1 MLLYKIGVVQLNYS
15 NIYYSNLNYYIKGSK
30 MRFYNRDKE
39 LEYLKK
45 IEQDSHTLSKM
56 TIIIGRRRIGKTK
69 LIREAYKKRVYLF
82 VSKKNETLLCEEFVA
97 VIQNELS
104 IKILGEFKKFKDL
117 FEYLMELS
125 KTTAFTLII
134 DEFQEFL
141 QINSSIYADMQNIW
155 DSYKDESKMNLVLS
169 GSIYSLMK
177 KIFEDKKEPLFG
189 RANHKIHLKPF
200 SVTTLE
206 EILQEQYPAY
216 SKQDLLSF
224 YILTGGV
231 AKYVELFVD
240 NQAFTFEKQLDLIF
254 DENSLLIEEG
264 KNLLI
269 EEFGKEYTTY
279 FSILSLIA
287 SSKTSR
293 SEIESILGKNVGGYL
308 DRLENEYTI
317 IKKVK
322 PIFAK
327 EGSRTLKYE
336 IIDNFF
342 HFWFRFIYK
351 NRSAI
356 EIENYDYVKSIVKR
370 DFSTYSGRFLEK
382 YFIEKLK
389 DSGKYSNIGTYWEKG
404 NQNEIDIVAINK
416 DRKRM
421 LVAEVKLNHHKINL
435 SELKEKAQKLLQ
447 KQKGYEVKF
456 LGYSMEDMT
465 MVGYRS

>member
-1 MLLYKIGVVQLNYS
+1 MK
-15 NIYYSNLNYYIKGSK
+15 
-30 MRFYNRDKE
+30 FYNREKE
-39 LEYLKK
+39 LANLKK
-45 IEQDSHTLSKM
+45 IKERSLSSAKM
-56 TIIIGRRRIGKTK
+56 TIIVGRRRIGKTK
-69 LIREAYKKRVYLF
+69 LIKEAYKERVYLF
-82 VSKKNETLLCEEFVA
+82 ISKKNEALLCDEFIDI
-97 VIQNELS
+97 IQNALN
-104 IKILGEFKKFKDL
+104 IKILGEFKHFSKL

-125 KTTAFTLII
+125 KTTAFTLVI

-141 QINSSIYADMQNIW
+141 QVNPTLYADMQNIW
-155 DSYKDESKMNLVLS
+155 DSNKETSKMNLVLS

-189 RANHKIHLKPF
+189 RADNKIHLKSF
-200 SVTTLE
+200 TVITLR
-206 EILQEQYPAY
+206 EIMQEHYPTY
-216 SKQDLLSF
+216 TNEDLLSF
-224 YILTGGV
+224 YIFTGGV

-240 NQAFTFEKQLDLIF
+240 NDAFSFKKQLDLLF
-254 DENSLLIEEG
+254 EENSLFIEEG

-351 NRSAI
+351 YRSAI

-389 DSGKYSNIGTYWEKG
+389 ASENYSNIGTYWEKS
-404 NQNEIDIVAINK
+404 NQNEIDIVAINDDK
-416 DRKRM
+416 KTM
-421 LVAEVKLNHHKINL
+421 LIAEVKLNAKKINL
-435 SELKEKAQKLLQ
+435 ELLRGKASKLVD
-447 KQKGYEVKF
+447 KQKNYSVEYT
-456 LGYSMEDMT
+456 GYSLDDI
-465 MVGYRS
+465 

>member
-1 MLLYKIGVVQLNYS
+1 MK
-15 NIYYSNLNYYIKGSK
+15 
-30 MRFYNRDKE
+30 FYNRENE
-39 LEYLKK
+39 LANLKK
-45 IEQDSHTLSKM
+45 IKERSLSSAKM
-56 TIIIGRRRIGKTK
+56 TIIVGRRRIGKTK
-69 LIREAYKKRVYLF
+69 LIKEAYKERVYLF
-82 VSKKNETLLCEEFVA
+82 VSKKNEALLCDEFIDI
-97 VIQNELS
+97 IQNTLN
-104 IKILGEFKKFKDL
+104 IKILGEFKHFAKL

-125 KTTAFTLII
+125 KTTTFTLVI

-141 QINSSIYADMQNIW
+141 QVNPTLYADMQNIW
-155 DSYKDESKMNLVLS
+155 DSNKDTSQMNLILS

-189 RANHKIHLKPF
+189 RADNKIHLKPF
-200 SVTTLE
+200 TVVTLK
-206 EILQEQYPAY
+206 EILQEHYPSY
-216 SKQDLLSF
+216 TNEDLLSF
-224 YILTGGV
+224 YIFTGGV

-240 NQAFTFEKQLDLIF
+240 NQAFSFEEQLALLF
-254 DENSLLIEEG
+254 DDNSLFIEEG

-308 DRLENEYTI
+308 DRLENEYSI

-356 EIENYDYVKSIVKR
+356 EIENYEYVKSIVKR

-389 DSGKYSNIGTYWEKG
+389 ASADYSNIGTYWEKG
-404 NQNEIDIVAINK
+404 NQNEIDIVAINDDK
-416 DRKRM
+416 TTM
-421 LVAEVKLNHHKINL
+421 LIAEVKLNAKKINL
-435 SELKEKAQKLLQ
+435 ELLREKSSKLVD
-447 KQKGYEVKF
+447 KQKNYSIEYT
-456 LGYSMEDMT
+456 GYSLDDI
-465 MVGYRS
+465 

>member
-1 MLLYKIGVVQLNYS
+1 
-15 NIYYSNLNYYIKGSK
+15 

-39 LEYLKK
+39 LEYLTK
-45 IEQDSHTLSKM
+45 IEQDSRLSSKM
-56 TIIIGRRRIGKTK
+56 TIIVGRRRIGKTK
-69 LIREAYKKRVYLF
+69 LIKEAYKSKVYLF
-82 VSKKNETLLCEEFVA
+82 VSRKNETLLCEEFVT
-97 VIQNELS
+97 VIQNELDL
-104 IKILGEFKKFKDL
+104 KILGEFKKFKDL
-117 FEYLMELS
+117 FEYLMMLS
-125 KTTAFTLII
+125 KTTAFTLVI

-141 QINSSIYADMQNIW
+141 QINNSIYSDMQNIW

-206 EILQEQYPAY
+206 EILQEQYPTY
-216 SKQDLLSF
+216 SNQDLLSF

-254 DENSLLIEEG
+254 DENSLFIEEG

-279 FSILSLIA
+279 FSILSLIS

-389 DSGKYSNIGTYWEKG
+389 ESGEYSNIGTYWEKG
-404 NQNEIDIVAINK
+404 NQNEIDIVAIN
-416 DRKRM
+416 DDEKRM
-421 LVAEVKLNHHKINL
+421 RIVEVKLNPSKINIA
-435 SELKEKAQKLLQ
+435 ELQVKAQKLLQ
-447 KQKGYEVKF
+447 KQKGYEVEF
-456 LGYSMEDMT
+456 LGYSIEDMIN
-465 MVGYRS
+465 V

>member
-1 MLLYKIGVVQLNYS
+1 MK
-15 NIYYSNLNYYIKGSK
+15 
-30 MRFYNRDKE
+30 FYNREKE
-39 LEYLKK
+39 LANLKK
-45 IEQDSHTLSKM
+45 IKERSLSSAKM
-56 TIIIGRRRIGKTK
+56 TIIVGRRRIGKTK
-69 LIREAYKKRVYLF
+69 LIKEAYKERVYLF
-82 VSKKNETLLCEEFVA
+82 ISKKNEALLCDEFIDI
-97 VIQNELS
+97 IQNALN
-104 IKILGEFKKFKDL
+104 IKILREFKHFAKL

-125 KTTAFTLII
+125 KTTSFTLVI

-141 QINSSIYADMQNIW
+141 QVNPTLYADMQNIW
-155 DSYKDESKMNLVLS
+155 DSNKETSKMNLVLS

-189 RANHKIHLKPF
+189 RADNKIHLKSF
-200 SVTTLE
+200 TVITLR
-206 EILQEQYPAY
+206 EIMQEHYPTY
-216 SKQDLLSF
+216 TNEDLLSF
-224 YILTGGV
+224 YIFTGGV

-240 NQAFTFEKQLDLIF
+240 NDAFSFKKQLDLLF
-254 DENSLLIEEG
+254 EENSLFIEEG

-356 EIENYDYVKSIVKR
+356 EIENYNYVKSIVKR

-389 DSGKYSNIGTYWEKG
+389 ASENYSNIGTYWEKG
-404 NQNEIDIVAINK
+404 NQNEIDIVAINDDEK
-416 DRKRM
+416 IM
-421 LVAEVKLNHHKINL
+421 LIAEVKLNAKKINV
-435 SELKEKAQKLLQ
+435 ELLRGKASKLVD
-447 KQKGYEVKF
+447 KKKSYFIEYT
-456 LGYSMEDMT
+456 GYSLDDI
-465 MVGYRS
+465 